1 MDLQIR
7 KLKAI
12 EYLINLQDEKIL
24 NKIEETIIE
33 YKDSDS
39 KVIKP
44 FSKTQLITRAKRAN
58 KDYSMGKFKTQEQI
72 ETDSDN
78 W

>member
-58 KDYSMGKFKTQEQI
+58 KDYSTGKFNTQEQI
-72 ETDSDN
+72 ELESDN